1 MPTEPTMPDRYDL
14 PTSWSDMSPEKRV
27 VMQEFLVT
35 HPDARRLHQAAG
47 GDHDFTLWLLSVFVH
62 HWTIATGPLED
73 ADNPALRTRYDSRW
87 TPQEAVAAATAPSA
101 LVDGHLICPHS
112 DARDVIVE
120 EDRAIRIHR
129 LIADPPEVITEVIA
143 DSGFRHLR
151 FYCGH
156 CDGTVSL
163 PDRVVRYS

>member
-1 MPTEPTMPDRYDL
+1 MPTGPAMPSKFDL

-27 VMQEFLVT
+27 VTQEFLDT
-35 HPDARRLHQAAG
+35 HPDASRLHQAAG

-62 HWTIATGPLED
+62 HWAIAAGPLED
-73 ADNPALRTRYDSRW
+73 LDNPALRTRYDSRW

-101 LVDGHLICPHS
+101 LVDGHLICPHC
-112 DARDVIVE
+112 DARDDIVE
-120 EDRAIRIHR
+120 EDRAIRIHK
-129 LIADPPEVITEVIA
+129 LIASPTEVFTEVFA
-143 DSGFRHLR
+143 DSGFCHLR

-163 PDRVVRYS
+163 PDRVVRSS